1 MAAANTIL
9 PTEDSEQ
16 AALFDW
22 ANYASGRHPELALLY
37 AVPNGGKRH
46 IKTAITLRRTGVKPG
61 VPDIHL
67 PVARGGYHS
76 LYIEMKRRKGGTVS
90 PEQKEWHK
98 ALTEQGHRCQVCKGW
113 DEARQVLEEYLA
125 SGTTK
130 TA

>member
-1 MAAANTIL
+1 MSIHINAPI

-22 ANYASGRHPELALLY
+22 ANYATGRHPELVLLY
-37 AVPNGGKRH
+37 AIPNGGKRH

-67 PVARGGYHS
+67 PVARGSYHS

-98 ALTEQGHRCQVCKGW
+98 ALQEQGHCCLVCKGW
-113 DEARQVLEEYLA
+113 EEAREAIINYLLI
-125 SGTTK
+125 
-130 TA
+130 